1 MTVQLYVPT
10 FMEPAGPLVLS
21 HATPETPA
29 ICQLAVPVGVA
40 PAIGP
45 VTVALKVNVEPN
57 DAVGESVVTEI
68 DGLNFETTI
77 VDEKV
82 GPADVKLLSPG

>member
-1 MTVQLYVPT
+1 MPT

-57 DAVGESVVTEI
+57 DAVGESVETDI